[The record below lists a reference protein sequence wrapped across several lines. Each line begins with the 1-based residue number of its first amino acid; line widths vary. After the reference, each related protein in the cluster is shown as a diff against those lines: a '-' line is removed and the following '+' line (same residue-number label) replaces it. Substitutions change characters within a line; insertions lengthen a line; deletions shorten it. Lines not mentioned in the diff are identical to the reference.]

1 MNLDK
6 MFVWIT
12 AIVIAF
18 AAAGKLAVLQ
28 NWIWQAQA
36 KVIYES
42 RTSTWGRPRFFRRH
56 EVIQNRPRIVKMNSI
71 RTLRD
76 EGCSPSAD

>member
-12 AIVIAF
+12 AIVLAF
-18 AAAGKLAVLQ
+18 AAAGRLNVLQ

-36 KVIYES
+36 RVVYES
-42 RTSTWGRPRFFRRH
+42 RTSTWGSPRFFKNKYHRNLT
-56 EVIQNRPRIVKMNSI
+56 E
-71 RTLRD
+71 
-76 EGCSPSAD
+76 